1 MNLPRVLTGFL
12 ILFMTMLAVRGES
25 GFAPAT
31 VYIKQTKTIH
41 FQNESHQGFKISGWT
56 RYPNKTKLYIKLSYR
71 SRQLARKSAS
81 VEQGKFEAEIRIKE
95 KLLASYY
102 DIEVAFYP
110 KRQPASLRKKLQ
122 SLPPETIFDSVRVGT
137 PQKITK
143 ERTKNIDFL
152 KEVLGDGKYFY
163 DGLRRNYLKIKAGE
177 DYQFNLRSWKKA
189 HKSMIKD
196 LKQHEKILLAQQEN
210 YLTPFF
216 PELTFLA
223 LDFIYQTYRIYEQVT
238 KDLRRGGT
246 VDVHTGKKIK
256 TESVVAQIDSAFN
269 FYYPSLQ
276 ADIQF
281 KEQIG
286 DENIILDHFRQ
297 LEKCYR
303 DLTAGYQKGLARNIT
318 PETWEVFSQS
328 WPEKETKL
336 KNQLTSLQSSN
347 SAPQLNDFYQDLG
360 NLTDSLARLH
370 RLYTRHITHQSP
382 DEKRLE
388 ENIASAQ
395 NTFAGDFYRF
405 LTWLRFPRLLIGKL
419 SPPDENTVSPEKR
432 SPEETKKLIE
442 RQIQLLKESTDKIRR
457 TMNLRR
463 LLSIGPSVIPYL
475 KQELA
480 QADDSTTTI
489 FLRAICS
496 FKDEI
501 PALKPTLLKLLKS
514 DDLKLKRQVVA
525 TLKYIN
531 DSTVIE
537 ALINL
542 ATDKNPSIRG
552 EAISSLGYLKRP
564 ESIETIILALADNE
578 KEVREKSI
586 GALWEITQT
595 SFKFTPHASESIRK
609 QEIKVIQRWWDAN
622 KKKYLQ

>member
-1 MNLPRVLTGFL
+1 M
-12 ILFMTMLAVRGES
+12 
-25 GFAPAT
+25 
-31 VYIKQTKTIH
+31 
-41 FQNESHQGFKISGWT
+41 
-56 RYPNKTKLYIKLSYR
+56 
-71 SRQLARKSAS
+71 
-81 VEQGKFEAEIRIKE
+81 
-95 KLLASYY
+95 
-102 DIEVAFYP
+102 
-110 KRQPASLRKKLQ
+110 
-122 SLPPETIFDSVRVGT
+122 
-137 PQKITK
+137 
-143 ERTKNIDFL
+143 
-152 KEVLGDGKYFY
+152 
-163 DGLRRNYLKIKAGE
+163 
-177 DYQFNLRSWKKA
+177 
-189 HKSMIKD
+189 
-196 LKQHEKILLAQQEN
+196 
-210 YLTPFF
+210 
-216 PELTFLA
+216 
-223 LDFIYQTYRIYEQVT
+223 
-238 KDLRRGGT
+238 
-246 VDVHTGKKIK
+246 
-256 TESVVAQIDSAFN
+256 
-269 FYYPSLQ
+269 
-276 ADIQF
+276 
-281 KEQIG
+281 
-286 DENIILDHFRQ
+286 
-297 LEKCYR
+297 
-303 DLTAGYQKGLARNIT
+303 
-318 PETWEVFSQS
+318 
-328 WPEKETKL
+328 
-336 KNQLTSLQSSN
+336 
-347 SAPQLNDFYQDLG
+347 
-360 NLTDSLARLH
+360 
-370 RLYTRHITHQSP
+370 
-382 DEKRLE
+382 
-388 ENIASAQ
+388 
-395 NTFAGDFYRF
+395 
-405 LTWLRFPRLLIGKL
+405 IGKL

-489 FLRAICS
+489 FLQAICS